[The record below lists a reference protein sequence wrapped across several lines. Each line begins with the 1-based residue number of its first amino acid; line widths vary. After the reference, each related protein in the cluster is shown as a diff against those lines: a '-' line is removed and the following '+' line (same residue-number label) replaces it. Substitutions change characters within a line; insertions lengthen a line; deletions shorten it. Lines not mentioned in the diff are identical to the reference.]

1 MDATRKPSK
10 SSFLQASTKTL
21 PAGLDPRFSAEI
33 NAAPLLSKDAEVT
46 LTRDIVRAVVA
57 CWHACA
63 AAFVRE
69 STRSAMFAH
78 AALSLP
84 KGKAATDDDD
94 VGDAAASDTE
104 EAAPLF
110 TLSPQSST
118 ANTIAAL
125 RVRDLD
131 WYALRAAQAHTLGT
145 LSASIGNPRASA
157 TTIARATEAR
167 RAVLSAA
174 AHLERLVDRMT
185 RANLRLV
192 LTVASKER
200 PGLPFADLVQEGSTG
215 LVKAIRRFD
224 PSRGW
229 RFSTFAVHWIRANI
243 GRANDNNAALIR
255 RPVHIIEVVP
265 TALRAQA
272 TLCETLGRMP
282 TIAEV
287 AKAIKRNVET
297 TAAALDPSRVLS
309 TETPLRGGADD
320 GTPITLGDILPDPAP
335 QDWTSDEV
343 SREEHAIIRAGV
355 ARLGEREQGIIRRRF
370 GIAED
375 GTTTEPEKLI
385 EIGDDLGM
393 SRERVRQ
400 IEATAIK
407 TLRYMV
413 PPIRRPRSAVVVSM
427 EAAAP

>member
-1 MDATRKPSK
+1 MDATRKPRK
-10 SSFLQASTKTL
+10 TSFLQASTKTL
-21 PAGLDPRFSAEI
+21 LKGLDPRFNAEI

-46 LTRDIVRAVVA
+46 LTHNIVRAVVA
-57 CWHACA
+57 CWQSCA

-69 STRSAMFAH
+69 STRSDMFAA
-78 AALSLP
+78 AALALP
-84 KGKAATDDDD
+84 KDKDDATADDG
-94 VGDAAASDTE
+94 GDAGTE

-243 GRANDNNAALIR
+243 GRANDNTAETIR
-255 RPVHIIEVVP
+255 RPVHLIEVAP
-265 TALRAQA
+265 SALRAQA

-287 AKAIKRNVET
+287 AKVIKRNVET

-320 GTPITLGDILPDPAP
+320 GTPITLGDIIPDPAP
-335 QDWTSDEV
+335 QDWTGDEV

-355 ARLGEREQGIIRRRF
+355 ARLGEREQGIIRRRY
-370 GIAED
+370 GIAAD
-375 GTTTEPEKLI
+375 GTTTEPEKLV
-385 EIGDDLGM
+385 EIGDTLGM

-400 IEATAIK
+400 IEATAIR

-413 PPIRRPRSAVVVSM
+413 PPIRRPRATVAAM
-427 EAAAP
+427 EATAP

>member
-1 MDATRKPSK
+1 MDATRKPRK
-10 SSFLQASTKTL
+10 TSFLQASTKTL
-21 PAGLDPRFSAEI
+21 LKGLDPRFSAEI
-33 NAAPLLSKDAEVT
+33 DAAPLLSKDAEVT
-46 LTRDIVRAVVA
+46 LTHNIVRAVVA
-57 CWHACA
+57 CWQSCA

-69 STRSAMFAH
+69 STRSDMFA
-78 AALSLP
+78 AAVLALP
-84 KGKAATDDDD
+84 KHKE
-94 VGDAAASDTE
+94 DAAAGDGDDACTE

-110 TLSPQSST
+110 TLSPQSS
-118 ANTIAAL
+118 NTIAAL

-243 GRANDNNAALIR
+243 GRANDNTAETIR
-255 RPVHIIEVVP
+255 RPVHLIEVAP
-265 TALRAQA
+265 SALRAQA

-287 AKAIKRNVET
+287 AKVIKRNVET

-320 GTPITLGDILPDPAP
+320 GTPITLGDIIPDPAP
-335 QDWTSDEV
+335 QDWTGDEV

-355 ARLGEREQGIIRRRF
+355 ARLGEREQGIIRRRY
-370 GIAED
+370 GIAAD
-375 GTTTEPEKLI
+375 GTTTEPEKLV
-385 EIGDDLGM
+385 EIGDTLGM

-400 IEATAIK
+400 IEATAIR

-413 PPIRRPRSAVVVSM
+413 PPIRRPRATVAAM
-427 EAAAP
+427 EATAP

>member
-1 MDATRKPSK
+1 MDATRKPRK
-10 SSFLQASTKTL
+10 TSFLQASTKTI
-21 PAGLDPRFSAEI
+21 PKGLDPRFSAEI
-33 NAAPLLSKDAEVT
+33 DAAPLLSKDAEVT
-46 LTRDIVRAVVA
+46 LTHNIVRAVVA
-57 CWHACA
+57 CWQSCA

-69 STRSAMFAH
+69 STRSDMFA
-78 AALSLP
+78 AAVLALP
-84 KGKAATDDDD
+84 KHKE
-94 VGDAAASDTE
+94 DAAAGDGDDACTE

-110 TLSPQSST
+110 TLSPQSS
-118 ANTIAAL
+118 NTIAAL

-243 GRANDNNAALIR
+243 GRANDNTAETIR
-255 RPVHIIEVVP
+255 RPVHLIEVAP
-265 TALRAQA
+265 SALRAQA

-287 AKAIKRNVET
+287 AKVIKRNVET

-320 GTPITLGDILPDPAP
+320 GTPITLGDIIPDPAP
-335 QDWTSDEV
+335 QDWTGDEV

-355 ARLGEREQGIIRRRF
+355 ARLGEREQGIIRRRY
-370 GIAED
+370 GIAAD
-375 GTTTEPEKLI
+375 GTTTEPEKLV
-385 EIGDDLGM
+385 EIGDTLGM

-400 IEATAIK
+400 IEATAIR

-413 PPIRRPRSAVVVSM
+413 PPIRRPRATVAAM
-427 EAAAP
+427 EATAP

>member
-1 MDATRKPSK
+1 MDATRKPRK

-33 NAAPLLSKDAEVT
+33 NAAPLLTKDAEVT
-46 LTRDIVRAVVA
+46 LTHNIVRAVA
-57 CWHACA
+57 SCWQACA

-69 STRSAMFAH
+69 STRSAMFAA
-78 AALSLP
+78 AALALP
-84 KGKAATDDDD
+84 KGKDEGD
-94 VGDAAASDTE
+94 DAAE
-104 EAAPLF
+104 EAAAF
-110 TLSPQSST
+110 ALSPQQTT
-118 ANTIAAL
+118 ASTIAAL

-131 WYALRAAQAHTLGT
+131 WYALRAAQAHTLGA
-145 LSASIGNPRASA
+145 LSASINNPRASA
-157 TTIARATEAR
+157 PTIARATEAR

-192 LTVASKER
+192 LSVASKER

-215 LVKAIRRFD
+215 LLKAIRRFD

-229 RFSTFAVHWIRANI
+229 RFSTFAVHWIRADL
-243 GRANDNNAALIR
+243 GRANDNTSALIR
-255 RPVHIIEVVP
+255 RPVHIITVTP
-265 TALRAQA
+265 AALRAQDA
-272 TLCETLGRMP
+272 LRETLGRAP

-297 TAAALDPSRVLS
+297 TAAALDPTRVIS
-309 TETPLRGGADD
+309 TETPLRGGDHGEAAS
-320 GTPITLGDILPDPAP
+320 TLGDIIPDPAP
-335 QDWTSDEV
+335 QDWTGDEV
-343 SREEHAIIRAGV
+343 SIEERAIIRAGV

-370 GIAED
+370 GLAAD
-375 GTTTEPEKLI
+375 GSTTKPEKLI

-400 IEATAIK
+400 IEATAIR
-407 TLRYMV
+407 TLRYSI
-413 PPIRRPRSAVVVSM
+413 PPIRRPRNSDAAM
-427 EAAAP
+427 EATAP

>member
-1 MDATRKPSK
+1 MDATRKPRK

-63 AAFVRE
+63 TAFVRE

-84 KGKAATDDDD
+84 KGKGDDAD
-94 VGDAAASDTE
+94 ASDTDE
-104 EAAPLF
+104 EAAPF
-110 TLSPQSST
+110 TLSPQQST
-118 ANTIAAL
+118 VSTIAAI

-131 WYALRAAQAHTLGT
+131 WFALRAAQAHTLGALT
-145 LSASIGNPRASA
+145 TNISNPRASA
-157 TTIARATEAR
+157 PTIARATEAR
-167 RAVLSAA
+167 RAVLSTAA
-174 AHLERLVDRMT
+174 TLERLVDRMT

-215 LVKAIRRFD
+215 LLKAIRRFD

-229 RFSTFAVHWIRANI
+229 RFSTYAVHWIRADL
-243 GRANDNNAALIR
+243 GRANDNTAEIIR
-255 RPVHIIEVVP
+255 RPVHIIDITP
-265 TALRAQA
+265 AALRAQDA
-272 TLCETLGRMP
+272 LRESLGRVP

-287 AKAIKRNVET
+287 AKVIKRTVDV
-297 TAAALDPSRVLS
+297 TAAALDPARTIS
-309 TETPLRGGADD
+309 TETPLRGSADD
-320 GTPITLGDILPDPAP
+320 GAPITLGDILPDPAP
-335 QDWTSDEV
+335 QDWAGEEV
-343 SREEHAIIRAGV
+343 SREEHAIIRAGIV
-355 ARLGEREQGIIRRRF
+355 RLPKREQGIIRRRF
-370 GIAED
+370 GIAAD
-375 GTTTEPEKLI
+375 GSEVMQENLAD
-385 EIGDDLGM
+385 IGADLGM

-400 IEATAIK
+400 IEAGAIR
-407 TLRYMV
+407 TLRYAI
-413 PPIRRPRSAVVVSM
+413 PPIRNVREASA
-427 EAAAP
+427 P

>member
-1 MDATRKPSK
+1 MDATRKPRK
-10 SSFLQASTKTL
+10 TSFLQASTKTL
-21 PAGLDPRFSAEI
+21 LKGLDPRFSAEI
-33 NAAPLLSKDAEVT
+33 DAAPLLSKDAEVT
-46 LTRDIVRAVVA
+46 LTHNIVRAVVA
-57 CWHACA
+57 CWQSCA

-69 STRSAMFAH
+69 STRSDMFA
-78 AALSLP
+78 AAVLALP
-84 KGKAATDDDD
+84 KHKE
-94 VGDAAASDTE
+94 DAAAGDGDDACTE

-110 TLSPQSST
+110 TLSPQSS
-118 ANTIAAL
+118 NTIAAL

-131 WYALRAAQAHTLGT
+131 WYALRAAQAHTLGA
-145 LSASIGNPRASA
+145 LAASIGNPRASA
-157 TTIARATEAR
+157 PTIARATDAR

-200 PGLPFADLVQEGSTG
+200 PGLPFADLVQEGSAG

-287 AKAIKRNVET
+287 AKVIKRNVET

-320 GTPITLGDILPDPAP
+320 GTPITLGDIIPDPAP

-355 ARLGEREQGIIRRRF
+355 ARLGEREQGIIRRRY
-370 GIAED
+370 GIAAD
-375 GTTTEPEKLI
+375 GATTEPEKLV
-385 EIGDDLGM
+385 EIGDTLGM

-400 IEATAIK
+400 IEATAIR

-413 PPIRRPRSAVVVSM
+413 PPIRRPRATVAAM
-427 EAAAP
+427 EATAP

>member
-1 MDATRKPSK
+1 MDANRKPRK
-10 SSFLQASTKTL
+10 NILHARTKTL

-33 NAAPLLSKDAEVT
+33 NAAPVLSKAAEVT
-46 LTRDIVRAVVA
+46 LTHSIVRAVVA
-57 CWHACA
+57 CWQSCA

-69 STRSAMFAH
+69 STRSAMFAA
-78 AALSLP
+78 AALALP
-84 KGKAATDDDD
+84 KHKDNGT
-94 VGDAAASDTE
+94 ASDGDGDDTSTE
-104 EAAPLF
+104 ETAPPF
-110 TLSPQSST
+110 TLSPQQST
-118 ANTIAAL
+118 ASTIAAL
-125 RVRDLD
+125 RIRDLD
-131 WYALRAAQAHTLGT
+131 WFALRAAQAHTLGA
-145 LSASIGNPRASA
+145 LAASINNPRASA
-157 TTIARATEAR
+157 TTIARATDAR

-243 GRANDNNAALIR
+243 GRANDNTAETIR
-255 RPVHIIEVVP
+255 RPVHIITVTP

-272 TLCETLGRMP
+272 TLRETLGRAP

-287 AKAIKRNVET
+287 AKVIKRNTET
-297 TAAALDPSRVLS
+297 TAAALDPTRVLS
-309 TETPLRGGADD
+309 TETPLRGGDHGEA
-320 GTPITLGDILPDPAP
+320 TSTLGDIIPDPAP
-335 QDWTSDEV
+335 QDWTGDEV
-343 SREEHAIIRAGV
+343 SIEEHAIIRAGV
-355 ARLGEREQGIIRRRF
+355 ARLSEREQGIIRRRF
-370 GIAED
+370 GLVAD
-375 GTTTEPEKLI
+375 GSTTKPEKLI

-400 IEATAIK
+400 IEATAIR
-407 TLRYMV
+407 TLRYSI
-413 PPIRRPRSAVVVSM
+413 PPIRRPRDAAVM
-427 EAAAP
+427 EGGL

>member
-1 MDATRKPSK
+1 MDATRKPRK

-21 PAGLDPRFSAEI
+21 PKGLDPRFSAEI
-33 NAAPLLSKDAEVT
+33 DAAPLLSKDAEVT
-46 LTRDIVRAVVA
+46 LTHNIVRAVVA
-57 CWHACA
+57 CWQSCA

-69 STRSAMFAH
+69 STRSDMFA
-78 AALSLP
+78 AAVLALP
-84 KGKAATDDDD
+84 KHKE
-94 VGDAAASDTE
+94 DAAAGDGDDACTE

-192 LTVASKER
+192 LTVALKER
-200 PGLPFADLVQEGSTG
+200 PGLPFADLVQEGSAG

-255 RPVHIIEVVP
+255 RPVHIIDVVP

-287 AKAIKRNVET
+287 ANVIKRNVET

-320 GTPITLGDILPDPAP
+320 GTPITLGDIIPDPTP
-335 QDWTSDEV
+335 QDWTGDEV
-343 SREEHAIIRAGV
+343 SIEERAIIRAGV

-413 PPIRRPRSAVVVSM
+413 PPIRRPRATVAAM
-427 EAAAP
+427 EATAP

>member
-1 MDATRKPSK
+1 MDATRKPRK
-10 SSFLQASTKTL
+10 TSFLQASTKTL
-21 PAGLDPRFSAEI
+21 LKGLDPRFSAEI
-33 NAAPLLSKDAEVT
+33 DAAPLLSKDAEVT
-46 LTRDIVRAVVA
+46 LTHNIVRAVVA
-57 CWHACA
+57 CWQSCA

-69 STRSAMFAH
+69 STRSDMFA
-78 AALSLP
+78 AAVLALP
-84 KGKAATDDDD
+84 KHKE
-94 VGDAAASDTE
+94 DAAAGDGDDACTE

-110 TLSPQSST
+110 TLSPQSS
-118 ANTIAAL
+118 NTIAAL

-243 GRANDNNAALIR
+243 GRANDNTAETIR
-255 RPVHIIEVVP
+255 RPVHLIEVAP
-265 TALRAQA
+265 SALRAQA

-287 AKAIKRNVET
+287 AKVIKRNVET

-320 GTPITLGDILPDPAP
+320 GTPITLGDIIPDPAP
-335 QDWTSDEV
+335 QDWTGDEV

-370 GIAED
+370 GIAAD
-375 GTTTEPEKLI
+375 GTTTEPEKLV
-385 EIGDDLGM
+385 EIGDTLGM

-400 IEATAIK
+400 IEATAIR

-413 PPIRRPRSAVVVSM
+413 PPIRRPRATVAAM
-427 EAAAP
+427 EATAP